1 MFVLFTAAGLCDV
14 SGQQPKLSTAP
25 ILVQISEVEMNLS
38 PNGGVTSGCVLV
50 QPDGHLH
57 LEHGEQHLPKSITK
71 RTIFTARLSKG
82 QMQALRNVLDKQD
95 IQNLSPF
102 VPPVP
107 PVGVG
112 NFRVFGAN
120 IAREVE
126 TQRVGFFTWE
136 GQGLSNVPPNSSPD
150 DVKRAW
156 QISATVLQPLVDWF
170 HALQGMK
177 LRRSHA
183 KPTLCG
189 LDADEHN

>member
-1 MFVLFTAAGLCDV
+1 MVFTVAGAGNV
-14 SGQQPKLSTAP
+14 HRQEPKRSSAP
-25 ILVQISEVEMNLS
+25 ILLQIIEVEMNLS
-38 PNGGVTSGCVLV
+38 SNGGVTSGCVLV

-57 LEHGEQHLPKSITK
+57 LEYGEQHLPKSIVR

-112 NFRVFGAN
+112 KFRTFGAN
-120 IAREVE
+120 IAREAA

-156 QISATVLQPLVDWF
+156 QTSAIVLQPLVDWF

-183 KPTLCG
+183 KPTLCD